1 MICHPNTFALVCVPL
16 RLAMAIGV
24 SIAPI
29 HHLRLWAIAGAI
41 CALGFVFLSVGTVN
55 RDRGI
60 ETCGGPIW
68 WKPMR
73 PVHAALY
80 AASATLA
87 WHGHARFAGACL
99 LADVFLGVAFR
110 EKVHKRLG

>member
-29 HHLRLWAIAGAI
+29 HRLRLWAIAGAI
-41 CALGFVFLSVGTVN
+41 CALGFVFLSVGIVN
-55 RDRGI
+55 RDRGM

-73 PVHAALY
+73 PIHAALY

-87 WHGHARFAGACL
+87 WHGHPRFAGACL
-99 LADVFLGVAFR
+99 LADGILGVAFR
-110 EKVHKRLG
+110 VHKRLG